1 MFKVKSLRISW
12 LLLLVSFGFM
22 GCSSTAP
29 SGDASGAR
37 QDEPVKTVSVRID
50 TMTCVEGCFNGVK
63 RVLKKREGIEDV
75 VLAPQKKEGEIDNSV
90 VLVSY
95 RGTLNKSEIERT
107 VLGAGFDSIEF
118 LDADSGTK

>member
-1 MFKVKSLRISW
+1 MFTVKSFRISI
-12 LLLLVSFGFM
+12 LLLLVSFGLL
-22 GCSSTAP
+22 GCSSTVP
-29 SGDASGAR
+29 SRDTSRAS
-37 QDEPVKTVSVRID
+37 QDESVKTVSVRID
-50 TMTCVEGCFNGVK
+50 TMTCVEGCFNGVR

-107 VLGAGFDSIEF
+107 ILGAGFDSIEF